1 MSESPYDSHWAFHI
15 SIPTAG
21 SWYWVIVNF
30 HPMGNIVSRK
40 RMPSQSADWMIK
52 VHSGYSCEVA
62 TVESERI

>member
-1 MSESPYDSHWAFHI
+1 MIRTKAFHM
-15 SIPTAG
+15 SIPTAR
-21 SWYWVIVNF
+21 YWVIVNF

-40 RMPSQSADWMIK
+40 RVPSQSADWMIK